1 MRIGLT
7 SSLAVHTLILGWG
20 LVTFSSPRQFDP
32 VSIPSIPVEL
42 ISFDVLSRVVQG
54 TDRGSADKPS
64 EVADQADQ
72 IRLDADN
79 AGVGQRDERV
89 DSDAPA
95 TADPSASATPQTPVN
110 KPLRDTRAP
119 GQEISLFDLKPIDDH
134 TRNAVQAID

>member
-54 TDRGSADKPS
+54 TDRGSADKEQRKKATRKTSRYHQRQHEFLEHHPHEKHQGHS
-64 EVADQADQ
+64 KLIHEVKVYTW
-72 IRLDADN
+72 
-79 AGVGQRDERV
+79 G
-89 DSDAPA
+89 
-95 TADPSASATPQTPVN
+95 
-110 KPLRDTRAP
+110 
-119 GQEISLFDLKPIDDH
+119 
-134 TRNAVQAID
+134 